1 MTTMGR
7 TVLTDEVQAKLC
19 ELVAAGEFVHTACG
33 LVGISD
39 ESVTR
44 WLKRAAAHDAGE
56 EVPDTDGLPAAR
68 CVEFA
73 RAFLTAKSTGEA
85 GYVQA
90 IRIKSESTERAYNP
104 ADWKA
109 DAWILERLNPRK
121 YGPAA
126 QKLEHSGPEGGP
138 MQMVGA
144 EAKSAVLNAIWGAP
158 DATAADTE
166 PPPKP

>member
-7 TVLTDEVQAKLC
+7 TVLTDEVQAELC
-19 ELVAAGEFVHTACG
+19 KLVASGEFVHVACG
-33 LVGISD
+33 LVGISED
-39 ESVTR
+39 SVSR
-44 WLKRAAAHDAGE
+44 WLKRAAAVEAGE
-56 EVPDTDGLPAAR
+56 DVPDTDGFPAER
-68 CVEFA
+68 CAEFA
-73 RAFLTAKSTGEA
+73 RAFLTAKAKGES
-85 GYVQA
+85 GYLRA
-90 IRIKSESTERAYNP
+90 IRLKSEHSDRCLNP

-109 DAWILERLNPRK
+109 DAWMLERLNPRR

-138 MQMVGA
+138 MQVVGA

-158 DATAADTE
+158 DAAAADTD

>member
-1 MTTMGR
+1 MGR
-7 TVLTDEVQAKLC
+7 TVLNDEVQARLC
-19 ELVAAGEFVHTACG
+19 TLVAGGEFVHVACG

-39 ESVTR
+39 ESVSR
-44 WLKRAAAHDAGE
+44 WLKRAAAVEAGE

-73 RAFLTAKSTGEA
+73 RAFLSAKATGEA
-85 GYVQA
+85 VYVSR
-90 IRIKSESTERAYNP
+90 IREKSEHSDRSLNP

-126 QKLEHSGPEGGP
+126 QKFEHAGAEGGP
-138 MQMVGA
+138 IQVT
-144 EAKSAVLNAIWGAP
+144 SPVIFV
-158 DATAADTE
+158 
-166 PPPKP
+166 PPESDD